1 MQGKYTIQVYVGSGP
16 EAEKIMLRMD
26 KARGPVGVS
35 AFVRRAIEAELSRI
49 EARADDEIPQ

>member
-1 MQGKYTIQVYVGSGP
+1 MRGTYTIQIYLGSG
-16 EAEKIMLRMD
+16 EAAEKIIRRID

-49 EARADDEIPQ
+49 ESRADDEIPQ